1 MVENAFEI
9 GSHVGVSIL
18 IDHQS
23 GRSMLDEEV
32 QDAPARQAFRQLALN
47 LAGDDM
53 VSPGI
58 GLQGKF
64 FL

>member
-18 IDHQS
+18 IDRQS

-47 LAGDDM
+47 FTGDDM